1 MTLEELTDFFRAIAP
16 GAAML
21 AARVKFDFGTDG
33 CIVLDATADPV
44 AVSNDNVA
52 ADTTVHADLGR
63 FSRILAGELKGDLE
77 FTMGYLKVEG
87 DLITGVKITQ
97 LLSRD

>member
-16 GAAML
+16 GAGVL
-21 AARVKFDFGTDG
+21 AARVKFDFGESG
-33 CIVLDATADPV
+33 CVVLDASAEPV
-44 AVSNDNVA
+44 TVSNDNVP

-63 FSRILAGELKGDLE
+63 FARILSGELKGDLE
-77 FTMGYLKVEG
+77 FAMGYLKVEG